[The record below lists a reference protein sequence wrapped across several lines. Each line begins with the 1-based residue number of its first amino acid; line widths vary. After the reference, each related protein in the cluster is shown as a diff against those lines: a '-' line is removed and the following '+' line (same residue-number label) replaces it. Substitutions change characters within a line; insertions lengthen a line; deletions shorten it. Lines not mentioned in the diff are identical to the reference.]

1 MLLRCLLYS
10 SSNSA
15 ETDVEYNLEV
25 EVSSNAIEQEDTSD
39 EPEDAYT
46 SNRQELAGS
55 IWNRKTKGKRTRR
68 SCLGTLK

>member
-55 IWNRKTKGKRTRR
+55 I
-68 SCLGTLK
+68 